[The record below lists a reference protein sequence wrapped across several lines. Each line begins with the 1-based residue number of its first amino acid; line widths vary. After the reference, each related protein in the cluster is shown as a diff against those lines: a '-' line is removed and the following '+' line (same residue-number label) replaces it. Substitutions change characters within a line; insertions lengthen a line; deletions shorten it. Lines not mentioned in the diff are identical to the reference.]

1 MAHYGLPYQG
11 SKQSLCDELIRIFPA
26 TDHFYDLFGGGGSVT
41 HAMVLRRSK
50 DFKQFHYNEIKSE
63 IIECFKNAVA
73 GKYSYDVFKPKW
85 ISREEFFEK
94 KYLDGYIKL
103 CWSFSCNGKD
113 YLFSKDIEAYKKSM
127 HMAIVFNEFDDVA
140 KKIFKM
146 NAFKE
151 SSSIKDRRL
160 LLRHVQ
166 LLGGKSNQLK
176 SIESLESLEQAQSL
190 GQLERMH
197 HLENVEQAQRLEQLR
212 QTEQLERLEQAQGL
226 HQLKKL
232 QQFERLERVQGLEG
246 LPQKIVYSS
255 KSYEKAEILPNSII
269 YCDIPYEDTK
279 GYALRFNRPAF
290 LDWADKHDT
299 PIFISEYDI
308 RDPRFRL
315 IWTKK
320 KTALMSGQGSGTK
333 VLEKVYCNA
342 AALRFSRK

>member
-1 MAHYGLPYQG
+1 MSQYGLPYQG
-11 SKQSLCDELIRIFPA
+11 SKQSLCDELIKIFPA
-26 TDHFYDLFGGGGSVT
+26 ADHFYDLFGGGGAVT
-41 HAMVLRRSK
+41 HAMAVRRSK
-50 DFKQFHYNEIKSE
+50 DFKQFHYNEIKPE
-63 IIECFKNAVA
+63 IIDCFKNAVA
-73 GKYSYDVFKPKW
+73 GKYSYEVFKPKW
-85 ISREEFFEK
+85 ISREEFLEK
-94 KYLDGYIKL
+94 KDLDGYIKL

-113 YLFSKDIEAYKKSM
+113 YLFGKNIESYKKSM

-140 KKIFKM
+140 KKTFGM

-176 SIESLESLEQAQSL
+176 SIESLE
-190 GQLERMH
+190 RI
-197 HLENVEQAQRLEQLR
+197 
-212 QTEQLERLEQAQGL
+212 EQAQGL
-226 HQLKKL
+226 DQLAA
-232 QQFERLERVQGLEG
+232 QQHLFALERVESLERIEQAQGLDQLAAQQHLFALERVQGLEG
-246 LPQKIVYSS
+246 LRQKIVYFS
-255 KSYEKAEILPNSII
+255 KSYEKVEILPNSII

-279 GYALRFNRPAF
+279 GYALSFDRPAF

-308 RDPRFRL
+308 KDPRFRL

-320 KTALMSGQGSGTK
+320 KLALMSRQGAGTK